1 MASKTPQA
9 TADASTLSVRGTTLP
24 STEITHIY
32 KQDKKPMNE
41 SLVPSSTELG
51 VVGTTTPRV
60 SSEDSFD
67 LVSSAN
73 VSVVDELEK
82 TPKRKGDEEDGDSD
96 WE

>member
-1 MASKTPQA
+1 
-9 TADASTLSVRGTTLP
+9 
-24 STEITHIY
+24 
-32 KQDKKPMNE
+32 MNE